1 MEKYTCVLFDIDN
14 TLVDTDP
21 LIKSALQ
28 ACGCSGV
35 KKVSL
40 KDLRTLSPNKLLRK
54 LGSQAT
60 ASKYWGCYK
69 EVARSKAQLLDGD
82 ISKVLEILSNRGV
95 LLGIV
100 TSSRSDVA
108 VTVLNAC
115 NISHFFSGCI
125 VSFGS
130 CTRRKP
136 HGDPIL
142 FALEKLNHPT
152 EGTIYIG
159 DAERDALA
167 SQEAGVDFGLAGWA
181 QLAGNDDERLHSDIE
196 LTRFRDLLNYT

>member
-1 MEKYTCVLFDIDN
+1 MKKHTCMLFDIDN

-21 LIKSALQ
+21 IIKSALQ

-35 KKVSL
+35 EDVSL

-54 LGSQAT
+54 LGSPT
-60 ASKYWGCYK
+60 TVSKYWRCYR
-69 EVARSKAQLLDGD
+69 EAARSKAQLLNSD
-82 ISKVLEILSNRGV
+82 IFQVLEMLSNRGV

-100 TSSRSDVA
+100 TSSKSDIA

-115 NISHFFSGCI
+115 NIGNFFTGCI
-125 VSFGS
+125 VGFGS

-167 SQEAGVDFGLAGWA
+167 SQEAGVDFGLVGWA
-181 QLAGNDDERLHSDIE
+181 QLASNDDERLYPDIE
-196 LTRFRDLLNYT
+196 LTRFSDLLNYT